1 LTREPTFFQLL
12 GRSEGLHMSNAFEEL
27 LSILDL
33 ERIEKNIFR
42 GVSPDVGWQRVFGG
56 LVISQALVAASRT
69 VDRRFPNSLHCYF
82 LLPGDPAVP
91 IVYEVER
98 VRDGASFSTRRC
110 VAVQHGRTIFVLS
123 ASFQVEEPG
132 LEHSLTMPDVPPPE
146 DLPGIEK
153 IREALGPHIPE
164 GVRKYF
170 ERERP
175 IELRPVDV
183 SRFSPGNYG
192 KSRPAIQRIW
202 MRADGRLPDD
212 PAIHQAVLAYLSDM
226 TLLDTALVSHGRSV
240 FDGTMQVASLDHA
253 LWFHRPFRADE
264 WMLYDQESPNASG
277 ARGLCR
283 GSLYSRDGRLIASV
297 MQEGLI
303 RLKAP

>member
-1 LTREPTFFQLL
+1 
-12 GRSEGLHMSNAFEEL
+12 MSNSFQDL
-27 LSILDL
+27 LTLLDL

-56 LVISQALVAASRT
+56 LVISQALVAACRT
-69 VDRRFPNSLHCYF
+69 VDNRSPHSLHCYF
-82 LLPGDPAVP
+82 VLPGDPSIP
-91 IVYEVER
+91 ILYEVER

-110 VAVQHGRTIFVLS
+110 IAVQHGRTIFVLS
-123 ASFQVEEPG
+123 ASFQIEEPG
-132 LEHSLTMPDVPPPE
+132 LEHSLQMPLVPPPE
-146 DLPGIEK
+146 DLPGIET
-153 IREALGPHIPE
+153 IRVALGPQVPE

-175 IELRPVDV
+175 IELRPVDL
-183 SRFSPGNYG
+183 SRFAPENYG
-192 KSRPAIQRIW
+192 KRRPATQRIW
-202 MRADGRLPDD
+202 MRAAGRLPDD
-212 PAIHQAVLAYLSDM
+212 PGLHQAVLAYLSDM
-226 TLLDTALVSHGRSV
+226 TLLDTALVTHGRSV
-240 FDGTMQVASLDHA
+240 FDGSMQVASLDHA

-283 GSLYSRDGRLIASV
+283 GSLFSRDGALIASV

-303 RLKAP
+303 RHKAP

>member
-1 LTREPTFFQLL
+1 
-12 GRSEGLHMSNAFEEL
+12 MSTAFEDL
-27 LSILDL
+27 LTILDL
-33 ERIEKNIFR
+33 ERIEKNMFR
-42 GVSPDVGWQRVFGG
+42 GNSPNVGWQRVFGG

-69 VDRRFPNSLHCYF
+69 VEERSPHSLHGYF

-110 VAVQHGRTIFVLS
+110 VAIQHGRTIFVLS
-123 ASFQVEEPG
+123 ASFQVEEAG
-132 LEHSLTMPDVPPPE
+132 LEHHSTMPDVPPPE
-146 DLPGIEK
+146 ELPGM
-153 IREALGPHIPE
+153 EAILGSMGSRIPE
-164 GVRKYF
+164 GVKRYF

-175 IELRPVDV
+175 IELRPVDL
-183 SRFSPGNYG
+183 SRFSRA
-192 KSRPAIQRIW
+192 RPDGLLPATQQFW
-202 MRADGRLPDD
+202 LRAAGRLPDD
-212 PAIHQAVLAYLSDM
+212 PAIHRALLAYLSDM
-226 TLLDTALVSHGRSV
+226 TLLDTALVCHGRSV
-240 FDGTMQVASLDHA
+240 FDGTLQVASLDHA

-283 GSLYSRDGRLIASV
+283 GSLYSRNGQLIASV

-303 RLKAP
+303 RQKAP

>member
-1 LTREPTFFQLL
+1 MSDALREL
-12 GRSEGLHMSNAFEEL
+12 MA
-27 LSILDL
+27 ILDL

-42 GVSPDVGWQRVFGG
+42 GVSPQVGWQRVFGG
-56 LVISQALVAASRT
+56 LVISQALVAACRT
-69 VDRRFPNSLHCYF
+69 VDGRFPHSLHCYF
-82 LLPGDPAVP
+82 ILPGDPSAP
-91 IVYEVER
+91 IVYQVER

-110 VAVQHGRTIFVLS
+110 AAVQHGKTIFVLS

-132 LEHSLTMPDVPPPE
+132 LDHSRPMPDVPAPE
-146 DLPGIEK
+146 SLPGL
-153 IREALGPHIPE
+153 EALLGTFGRKIPE

-175 IELRPVDV
+175 IELRPVDMG
-183 SRFSPGNYG
+183 RFAPENYG
-192 KSRPAIQRIW
+192 KPRPAVQRIW
-202 MRADGRLPDD
+202 MRAAGPLPDD
-212 PAIHQAVLAYLSDM
+212 PLIHQAVLAYLSDM
-226 TLLDTALVSHGRSV
+226 TLLDTALITHGRTV
-240 FDGTMQVASLDHA
+240 FDGSLQVASLDHA

-283 GSLYSRDGRLIASV
+283 GSLYTRDGALVATV

-303 RLKAP
+303 RQRAP